1 MADYEQL
8 PLQLEPA
15 ADAPAIVGQLILRLL
30 LRLSPLQHTVHK
42 RTSTAKIKNGKLSS
56 KATSSKMPTGL

>member
-15 ADAPAIVGQLILRLL
+15 ADAPTIVGQLILRLL
-30 LRLSPLQHTVHK
+30 LRLSPLQHTVH
-42 RTSTAKIKNGKLSS
+42 
-56 KATSSKMPTGL
+56 